1 MIIDLRGPGADE
13 APMPTSQSE
22 CELDL
27 PAIALWAAWVGT
39 LMRQASERAADPS
52 DRWVLEGAAS
62 DAAWLRQQVEQA
74 SGGWL
79 DEGQVATVRGIYD
92 LWAANH
98 DRHEELAARVDPEGH
113 RRWKDRSAAARPL
126 RGVPLVSHRP
136 TPRYIGDPD
145 AQMAGSGASMASAS
159 SSE

>member
-1 MIIDLRGPGADE
+1 
-13 APMPTSQSE
+13 MPTAPSDHD
-22 CELDL
+22 LDL
-27 PAIALWAAWVGT
+27 SAIALWAAWVAA
-39 LMRQASERAADPS
+39 LMQQASERAADPS

-62 DAAWLRQQVEQA
+62 DAIWLRQRVEEA

-98 DRHEELAARVDPEGH
+98 ERHEQLAARVDPAGH
-113 RRWKDRSAAARPL
+113 RVWMDRSATARPKG
-126 RGVPLVSHRP
+126 GVPLVSRRP
-136 TPRYIGDPD
+136 APRYIGDPD